1 MRRIP
6 LVVGIALL
14 VAPVADGGT
23 SATDAGRPG
32 PAPTVVDAGTPEGRR
47 TWPVSELLVAAALP
61 PGQDLSVREL
71 FRDAASSHHVV
82 TIADRETPHR
92 HDVHDLV
99 VVILRGEGRMRMGD
113 EERPVG
119 EGSVLYVP
127 RGTVHAFRNTSE
139 GPAVAYAVYTP
150 AFDGKDRVG
159 VE

>member
-6 LVVGIALL
+6 LVAGIALL
-14 VAPVADGGT
+14 FAPVADGGT
-23 SATDAGRPG
+23 SGAGGSDPGRP
-32 PAPTVVDAGTPEGRR
+32 PVVVDAGTPEGRR
-47 TWPVSELLVAAALP
+47 TWPRSELVAAAALP
-61 PGQDLSVREL
+61 PGQDFSVREL
-71 FRDAASSHHVV
+71 FRDATSSHHVV
-82 TIADRETPHR
+82 TIADREAPHR
-92 HDVHDLV
+92 HDAHDLV
-99 VVILRGEGRMRMGD
+99 VVILRGEGRMRLGD

-150 AFDGKDRVG
+150 GFDGKDRVG